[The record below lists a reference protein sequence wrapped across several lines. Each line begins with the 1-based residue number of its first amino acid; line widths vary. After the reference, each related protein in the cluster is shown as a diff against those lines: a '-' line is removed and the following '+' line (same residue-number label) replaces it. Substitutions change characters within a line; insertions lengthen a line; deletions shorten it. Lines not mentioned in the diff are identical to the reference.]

1 MKRSFSLYPPF
12 GALLVLSVGV
22 GLVSV
27 PAALIVSGGLVLAA
41 WVAYFVAHARSSA

>member
-22 GLVSV
+22 GLVSGPGRV
-27 PAALIVSGGLVLAA
+27 DRFGR
-41 WVAYFVAHARSSA
+41 ARVGRVGRLLRGAR